1 MRDSSAPTDALD
13 DVLVGHDTADVSVAA
28 PDHEGLSRRSFVGRA
43 GLVGVAGAVVASG
56 ALAAPARAADAPA
69 LPGLPSVADV
79 KARLTTGA
87 RIVDLDVVE
96 LAALLQARELK
107 AVDLA
112 NLYFARI
119 DEFNGEF
126 ELYGDNGGYNAFV
139 RVDKADALAGAKAAD
154 ERLDAAAAGGT
165 PAPYLCGIP
174 MGVKDSIGLKGRPA
188 QNGTVAFRG
197 NVANEDGP
205 AVARLRAQGVVFLGH
220 TICSSYSSSI
230 SGTFAGNAWDKRYVP
245 GGSSQGSGVAPII
258 RFAAATLGEETGG
271 SIIFPSSAN
280 GASGIKPSLGLSS
293 VAGVMPLSPGTD
305 VIGPIS
311 RSMRDSALILNAMM
325 GPDPTSDPQTL
336 AQPMPFPALP
346 ITPRSGDKP
355 LQGLIIGVPQTDWLD
370 VINTAPQA
378 RYSAENL
385 AVFNRVRQELT
396 DLGAEVVNFRGLNM
410 NVAAE
415 NPYLGNAAVLD
426 TVDGSN
432 ITATTA
438 VTNSYRADIRYT
450 EAIAEFAK
458 TRGFDQQNALLGN
471 YGRTASG
478 ASASTFEAA
487 AAFHR
492 GISAYARR
500 EGERRRRVM
509 AANYAASLKTDT
521 DGRPIDFM
529 LVMNFGTKI
538 TTRGNLPRYRTYYQG
553 PNAKGWP
560 MVSFPV
566 GYSTDGD
573 PVMPISVQFFGPRFS
588 EPAIVQAAIDYQD
601 RFPEHHRRVPVDQ
614 PLKTTGF
621 RRLPQSQED
630 EVDPLASNDPEI
642 YAAALPPQRP

>member
-1 MRDSSAPTDALD
+1 MRDSSATADPVVDARVDADATSTDAP
-13 DVLVGHDTADVSVAA
+13 SS
-28 PDHEGLSRRSFVGRA
+28 GLSRRSFVGRA
-43 GLVGVAGAVVASG
+43 GLIGAAGAVVASG
-56 ALAAPARAADAPA
+56 ALTTTARAADGDA
-69 LPGLPSVADV
+69 LPGLPSVAAV
-79 KARLTTGA
+79 KARLETV

-96 LAALLQARELK
+96 LAALLQARELQ

-112 NLYFARI
+112 NLYLARI

-139 RVDKADALAGAKAAD
+139 RIDRSDALAGAKAAD
-154 ERLDAAAAGGT
+154 ERLDAAAAGGA

-197 NVANEDGP
+197 NIANEDPP

-271 SIIFPSSAN
+271 SIIFPSAAN

-311 RSMRDSALILNAMM
+311 RSIRDSSLILNAMM
-325 GPDPTSDPQTL
+325 GPDPTDDPQTL
-336 AQPMPFPALP
+336 SQPMPFPALP
-346 ITPRSGDKP
+346 IVPRTGSKP
-355 LQGLIIGVPQTDWLD
+355 LAGLIIGVPQTDWLD
-370 VINTAPQA
+370 VIGTAPQA
-378 RYSAENL
+378 RYSTENL

-410 NVAAE
+410 NAAAE
-415 NPYLGNAAVLD
+415 NPYLTNATVLD
-426 TVDGSN
+426 TVDGTN
-432 ITATTA
+432 ITPTTA

-450 EAIAEFAK
+450 EAIAAFAR

-478 ASASTFEAA
+478 ATTSTFEAA

-492 GISAYARR
+492 GISASARR
-500 EGERRRRVM
+500 EGERRRRQM
-509 AANYAASLKTDT
+509 AANYAASLKTDG

-538 TTRGNLPRYRTYYQG
+538 TLRGALPRYRTYYQG

-566 GYSTDGD
+566 GYSADE
-573 PVMPISVQFFGPRFS
+573 PVMPLSVQFFGPRFS
-588 EPAIVQAAIDYQD
+588 EPAIVQAAIDYQAA
-601 RFPEHHRRVPVDQ
+601 FPEHHRRVPVDQ

-621 RRLPQSQED
+621 RRAPSAED
-630 EVDPLASNDPEI
+630 EVDPLASNDPEL
-642 YAAALPPQRP
+642 YDAAMPPQRP